1 MTIQLTIQLFGT
13 LGSRVPEYDHENG
26 VQVSAPDGVTPED
39 LIKDLKIPLTHVG
52 FISDGS
58 CAIQLDTP
66 LTDKMSISFYSLIS
80 GG

>member
-1 MTIQLTIQLFGT
+1 MTIQLMVYLFGT
-13 LGSRVPEYDHENG
+13 LSSRVPDYDHAKG
-26 VQVSAPDGVTPED
+26 IQMDAPDHATPED
-39 LIKDLKIPLTHVG
+39 LLETLKIPLTHIG

-58 CAIQLDTP
+58 CAIPLDAR